1 MISRERWRAFE
12 AQGWV
17 QTVEFGLGILLLIIA
32 MIVGP
37 IPGPGGLFFAA
48 PGLAL
53 ILRTSLWAKK
63 RYVRF
68 KRWHPN
74 IYYLRFEGWRPK
86 IAKRRVAP
94 GRWTDWALRR
104 QSARRREALRKER
117 KLESAKQASVAI
129 DLEGP
134 VE

>member
-32 MIVGP
+32 LIVGP

-74 IYYLRFEGWRPK
+74 IYHIRFDGWRPK
-86 IAKRRVAP
+86 LAKKRVAP

-104 QSARRREALRKER
+104 QSARRREALRKQR
-117 KLESAKQASVAI
+117 KLQSAEEPAAVI
-129 DLEGP
+129 DLDGP
-134 VE
+134 LE

>member
-1 MISRERWRAFE
+1 MISRKRWRAFE

-32 MIVGP
+32 ALVGP
-37 IPGPGGLFFAA
+37 IPGPGGIFFAA

-74 IYYLRFEGWRPK
+74 IYYIRFQRWRPK
-86 IAKRRVAP
+86 VAKRRVSP
-94 GRWTDWALRR
+94 GQWTDWALRR
-104 QSARRREALRKER
+104 QSPRRREALRKQR
-117 KLESAKQASVAI
+117 ESQSAEQLGAVI
-129 DLEGP
+129 DLDGP
-134 VE
+134 LE